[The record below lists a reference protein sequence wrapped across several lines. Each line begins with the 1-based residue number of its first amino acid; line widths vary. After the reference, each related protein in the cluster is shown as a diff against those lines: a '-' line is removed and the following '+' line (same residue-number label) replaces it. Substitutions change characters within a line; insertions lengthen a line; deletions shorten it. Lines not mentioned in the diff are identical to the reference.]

1 MTKGEIFVADQT
13 VLWIWLAEVFGTG
26 SIRTDEIIDVF
37 GSAEAVYE
45 ASPEDYRKLRYLT
58 KSDYGKLCDKSLDEA
73 ERIFSYCADKNYHLI
88 PLDSPSYPGKLR
100 DIPSRPI
107 MLYADGTLPDVD
119 LTPSFSIVGTRK
131 ATPYGAKVAS
141 MMAMGVAQAGGIVT
155 SGMAE
160 GIDTFAHKGALRGN
174 GKTIA
179 VLGCGLDICY
189 PRSNLELR
197 ENIRGSG
204 CVLSEHPPKTRP
216 TQYAFPIRNRIIS
229 GLSEVTVVVEAGI
242 KSGSLITATS
252 AAEQGRTVYAV
263 PGNVDR
269 SESAGPNRLI
279 IDGARPL
286 VTVRQLIAETLP
298 LYPHVL
304 RLAALENTS
313 LLETATQAES
323 ELLEEI
329 KTNQKHIHT
338 KKAPEPVQSTL
349 TGMETETVK
358 KPLSAPEGLNELQMQ
373 IYRVVSEGNPNLN
386 EIAAACSAPVYK
398 VLAEVTALELK
409 KVIELLPTGR
419 FIIKD

>member
-1 MTKGEIFVADQT
+1 MADQT
-13 VLWIWLAEVFGTG
+13 VKWIWLAEIFGTG
-26 SIRTDEIIDVF
+26 SIKTDELVDVF
-37 GSAEAVYE
+37 SSVEAIYE
-45 ASPEDYRKLRYLT
+45 ATPEDYRNLRYLSP
-58 KSDYGKLCDKSLDEA
+58 KDYQGLCDKSLDEA
-73 ERIFSYCADKNYHLI
+73 ERIFSYCGDKDYRI
-88 PLDSPSYPGKLR
+88 YTLDSPEYPGKLR
-100 DIPSRPI
+100 DIPSRPVL
-107 MLYADGTLPDVD
+107 LYSHGVLPDVD
-119 LTPSFSIVGTRK
+119 LTPSFSIVGMRK

-160 GIDTFAHKGALRGN
+160 GIDTYAHRGALHGN

-179 VLGCGLDICY
+179 VLGCGLDVCY
-189 PRSNLELR
+189 PKSNLPLR
-197 ENIRGSG
+197 ETIPGNG
-204 CVLSEHPPKTRP
+204 CVLTEHPPKTRP
-216 TQYAFPIRNRIIS
+216 TKYAFPIRNRIIS

-242 KSGSLITATS
+242 RSGSLITATT

-304 RLAALENTS
+304 RLSNLENTS
-313 LLETATQAES
+313 LLDEAKRAEAD
-323 ELLEEI
+323 LLEEI
-329 KTNQKHIHT
+329 KTVQKRFRPQPQEE
-338 KKAPEPVQSTL
+338 AVQNSL
-349 TGMETETVK
+349 AGMEKIAQEK
-358 KPLSAPEGLNELQMQ
+358 LSSLPEGLTQRQLRIYEL
-373 IYRVVSEGNPNLN
+373 IREGSPNLN
-386 EIAAACSAPVYK
+386 EIAAKCSEPVYK
-398 VLAEVTALELK
+398 VMADLTALELK

>member
-1 MTKGEIFVADQT
+1 MADQT
-13 VLWIWLAEVFGTG
+13 VKWIWLAEIFSTG
-26 SIRTDEIIDVF
+26 SIKTDELIDVF

-58 KSDYGKLCDKSLDEA
+58 PKDYEGLCNKSLDEA
-73 ERIFSYCADKNYHLI
+73 QRIYDYCADKNYRMVT
-88 PLDSPSYPGKLR
+88 LDSDNYPGKLR

-107 MLYADGTLPDVD
+107 LLYTHGILPDVD
-119 LTPSFSIVGTRK
+119 MTPSFSIVGTRK

-160 GIDTFAHKGALRGN
+160 GIDTFAHRGALQGN
-174 GKTIA
+174 GTTIA
-179 VLGCGLDICY
+179 VLGCGLDVLY
-189 PRSNLELR
+189 PRSNEALR
-197 ENIRGSG
+197 EAIPGNG
-204 CVLSEHPPKTRP
+204 CVITEHAPKVRP
-216 TQYAFPIRNRIIS
+216 TKYAFPIRNRIIS

-242 KSGSLITATS
+242 RSGSLITATT

-304 RLAALENTS
+304 RLANLENTS
-313 LLETATQAES
+313 LLVAAKQAEA

-329 KTNQKHIHT
+329 KTVQKNFRKPKET
-338 KKAPEPVQSTL
+338 KEEVVQKPL
-349 TGMETETVK
+349 AGLEKETVTK
-358 KPLSAPEGLNELQMQ
+358 TVSTPEGLNELQTQ
-373 IYRVVSEGNPNLN
+373 IYEIVREGSPNLN
-386 EIAAACSAPVYK
+386 EIAAKCSAPVYK
-398 VLAEVTALELK
+398 VMAEITALELK
-409 KVIELLPTGR
+409 KAIELLPTGR